1 MSEVYDRYVDTAGN
15 YHYSDTET
23 WHHVIRK
30 SCGGQKMKFLCDS
43 CEKYPCDDNA
53 IKLMKYC
60 PVYSPK
66 PKPQTNADRIR
77 IMTDEELAEFIWDY
91 SFMHHE
97 KPQELLGWLKEE
109 VKNNG

>member
-1 MSEVYDRYVDTAGN
+1 
-15 YHYSDTET
+15 
-23 WHHVIRK
+23 
-30 SCGGQKMKFLCDS
+30 MKFLCDN

-77 IMTDEELAEFIWDY
+77 AMTDEELAEY
-91 SFMHHE
+91 MCR
-97 KPQELLGWLKEE
+97 PQRVCPVDDCEECYADNCRKCILEWLKKE
-109 VKNNG
+109 VEDG

>member
-1 MSEVYDRYVDTAGN
+1 
-15 YHYSDTET
+15 
-23 WHHVIRK
+23 
-30 SCGGQKMKFLCDS
+30 MKFLCDS

-77 IMTDEELAEFIWDY
+77 SMTDEELAKWLVLIEQRILELQPTLER
-91 SFMHHE
+91 H
-97 KPQELLGWLKEE
+97 ELLTDWFKWLKER
-109 VKNNG
+109 